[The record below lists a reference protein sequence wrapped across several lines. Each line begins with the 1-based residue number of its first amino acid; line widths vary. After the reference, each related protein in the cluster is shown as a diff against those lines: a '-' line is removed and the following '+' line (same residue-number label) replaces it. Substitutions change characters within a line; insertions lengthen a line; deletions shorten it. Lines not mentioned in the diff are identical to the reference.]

1 VTILEGVD
9 TSGVSPSLWLY
20 LGTIAFKHRQHTGR
34 ELTIT
39 SLRRPPGPRPS
50 KHSPP
55 DGELVEAADI
65 RRWLLDE
72 LGEAAIFARKL
83 QALYGSELGV
93 VLEPEWLT
101 PDEVAER
108 GGLAAIGPHI
118 HVQLKSSAWPRL
130 V

>member
-1 VTILEGVD
+1 MTILDDVD

-20 LGTIAFKHRQHTGR
+20 LGTIAFKHRQHAGQ

-65 RRWLLDE
+65 RRWALDE
-72 LGEAAIFARKL
+72 LKESVNFCRRL
-83 QALYGSELGV
+83 QALYGEELGV

-101 PDEVAER
+101 DAEIAAR
-108 GGLAAIGPHI
+108 GGVATIGPHI
-118 HVQLKSSAWPRL
+118 HVQLKSSGWPRL